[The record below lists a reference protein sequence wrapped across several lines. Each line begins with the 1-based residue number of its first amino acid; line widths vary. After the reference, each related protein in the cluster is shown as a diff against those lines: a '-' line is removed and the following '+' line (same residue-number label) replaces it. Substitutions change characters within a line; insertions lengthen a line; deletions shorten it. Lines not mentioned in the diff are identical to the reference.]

1 MMALKNRK
9 KNCVIMPLQHNC
21 AKAAKVTRNKKVF
34 FQNNVKS
41 ISEVKDKKAGLSNC
55 NIIMLVQS
63 VTLL

>member
-1 MMALKNRK
+1 
-9 KNCVIMPLQHNC
+9 MPLQHNC